1 MQYRFIHARS
11 SRDPLSIG
19 KEQLLHAL
27 THLQAMPA
35 FLNHIFTFSRREGPH
50 LQAAFSYEDHL
61 AERSQTLRI
70 DELGRSG
77 VQTQHCFNLVGI
89 EFEKKNDSWPWLMRQ
104 TAVHFSFDLVGG
116 QASWIIVKANAVI
129 REHLVKDVEANS
141 SRRQLDDVSTIEG
154 SFSLALRTHLLIF
167 EWCIENWSDYIGFLE
182 NAVERPS
189 ALTKGSSVAEMT
201 AEAVISRYEAINSPI
216 QSRQNTG
223 LSNRGPVSRTTSFR
237 EWFGITQK
245 PVNNPPQT
253 NPAEATDGNELD
265 VEQLFP
271 FDQLQD
277 LHRNVDRLEDA
288 SGVIN
293 QDKKVIEDIIQR
305 FECLKSST
313 VFTSHVKTDA
323 IDFDRFYQRA
333 HACVRELENQ
343 LTRLRTIINGLDKVI
358 SLVSI

>member
-1 MQYRFIHARS
+1 
-11 SRDPLSIG
+11 
-19 KEQLLHAL
+19 
-27 THLQAMPA
+27 
-35 FLNHIFTFSRREGPH
+35 
-50 LQAAFSYEDHL
+50 
-61 AERSQTLRI
+61 
-70 DELGRSG
+70 
-77 VQTQHCFNLVGI
+77 
-89 EFEKKNDSWPWLMRQ
+89 
-104 TAVHFSFDLVGG
+104 
-116 QASWIIVKANAVI
+116 
-129 REHLVKDVEANS
+129 
-141 SRRQLDDVSTIEG
+141 
-154 SFSLALRTHLLIF
+154 
-167 EWCIENWSDYIGFLE
+167 LE

-253 NPAEATDGNELD
+253 NPAVTTDGNELD

-293 QDKKVIEDIIQR
+293 QDKKVIEDIIKR
-305 FECLKSST
+305 FECLKNST
-313 VFTSHVKTDA
+313 VFTSYVKTDT

-343 LTRLRTIINGLDKVI
+343 LTRLRAIISSLDKVI
-358 SLVSI
+358 SLVSIWNSFPWSPKRGSN